1 MQFVVLPWQDKLGT
15 NLRKTI
21 EKDDGVSHL
30 QRWSGPI
37 PAAEEEPDWMK
48 LSVAGAEKVLFIW
61 RHFVLHTGY
70 LPRQARDKH
79 RGDVEGRGFC
89 RAHASGSCHLLVKE
103 TVFLVIFVYLVH

>member
-15 NLRKTI
+15 NFRKTI

-48 LSVAGAEKVLFIW
+48 LSVAGAEKSFLSGAILYYILDICQD
-61 RHFVLHTGY
+61 RLGTNIGRT
-70 LPRQARDKH
+70 LK
-79 RGDVEGRGFC
+79 EGVSAGPTP
-89 RAHASGSCHLLVKE
+89 AGAA
-103 TVFLVIFVYLVH
+103 IFW

>member
-15 NLRKTI
+15 NFRKTI

-48 LSVAGAEKVLFIW
+48 LSVAGAETSFYLAPFCTTYWLF
-61 RHFVLHTGY
+61 VKTG
-70 LPRQARDKH
+70 
-79 RGDVEGRGFC
+79 
-89 RAHASGSCHLLVKE
+89 SGQ
-103 TVFLVIFVYLVH
+103 T